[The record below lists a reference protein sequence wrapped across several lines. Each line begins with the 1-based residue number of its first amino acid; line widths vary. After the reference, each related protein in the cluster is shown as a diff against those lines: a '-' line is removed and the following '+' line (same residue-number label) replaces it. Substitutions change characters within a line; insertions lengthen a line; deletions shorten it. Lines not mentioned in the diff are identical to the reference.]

1 MTRVRFATGVH
12 LWLHNCEY
20 VIKQKAENR
29 FQLLNE
35 STLQTTWLTEKQ
47 LVQSFF
53 AHELT
58 FKNPVEDKTLQSYQ
72 EADYVQ
78 IPDSLKAKAERKE
91 KYIRAVL
98 DQNLET
104 YTPASLTPII
114 RAVALMVEDSH
125 PPSSITLYRWLKD
138 YHHSGGDIRS
148 LIPRHRAKGNYNP
161 KIAPYVHQLIWEVV
175 TEVYL
180 TPSRPSIA
188 SIYDVVI
195 CRILSENSL
204 RKSLGQTPLK
214 IPHRST
220 IYRQIE
226 KLDPIDKAIGRYGK
240 RTAGLM
246 YDPVQIGP
254 RPTRPG
260 ERVEIDHTRLPF
272 FVVDIETRMPI
283 GTPSLTS
290 AVDKYS
296 GVIVGYYLS
305 FEPFSYLS
313 VMQCL
318 LHTIRPKDYVKEK
331 FPSVKKE
338 WNVYGLMEVL
348 VVDNGKEFYSKHF
361 QDACQ
366 QLGITIQYTPPYMP
380 WYKSSVERTFGSYN
394 TQLLKGQPGTF
405 LQEFTREYD
414 YDPRKNAVVSLSALQ
429 EMLHIFIVDIH
440 NQSSHPQLLAP
451 RAEVWSKGIAKCPL
465 TLPTT
470 LQDLRVLVGA
480 MEKRV
485 ISRRGVELYGLY
497 YNSPELARL
506 RSNYEPEDNR
516 RKDGKRSREKATIKY
531 DPTDLSTIYVLDST
545 THQFL
550 VVPAVNQEYTQG
562 LTLWQHRVIKNLAAM
577 SAKRVDLVA
586 LALAKQQIQE
596 IVDRE
601 WKQSHRGKT
610 RKSMARWLGIG
621 RDDNKV
627 AEFSA
632 DTEKL
637 REQPQIA
644 SPETD
649 RELTNFFQPSPS
661 IIGISALG
669 NAYNRSPNLSD
680 THNLSIEVSK
690 QEEIPEI
697 IETDKSSLKKSKLQ
711 SRVKPPKKSVNSEQ
725 LAPLSPESESVSR
738 TDEWKPDLT
747 GWEVSI
753 GLPT

>member
-58 FKNPVEDKTLQSYQ
+58 LNNPVENQTIKSYQ

-91 KYIRAVL
+91 KYIKAVL

-104 YTPASLTPII
+104 HTPASLIPII
-114 RAVALMVEDSH
+114 RAVALFLEDSN
-125 PPSSITLYRWLKD
+125 PPSFITLYRWLKD
-138 YHHSGGDIRS
+138 YRHSGGDIRS
-148 LIPRHRAKGNYNP
+148 LIPRHVAKGNYNP
-161 KIAPYVHQLIWEVV
+161 KIAPEVHQLISEVV
-175 TEVYL
+175 REVYL
-180 TPSRPSIA
+180 NPSRPSIA
-188 SIYDVVI
+188 SIYDVII
-195 CRILSENSL
+195 CRILGENSL
-204 RKSLGQTPLK
+204 RKSLGQAPLK

-226 KLDPIDKAIGRYGK
+226 KLDPIDKAMGRYGQ
-240 RTAGLM
+240 RTASLM
-246 YDPVQIGP
+246 YDPVQEGP

-272 FVVDIETRMPI
+272 FVVDTETRMPI

-318 LHTIRPKDYVKEK
+318 LHAIRPKDYVKEK

-338 WNVYGLMEVL
+338 WNAYGLMEVL

-394 TQLLKGQPGTF
+394 TQLLKGQPGRL
-405 LQEFTREYD
+405 LQEFTSQYD
-414 YDPRKNAVVSLSALQ
+414 YNPRKNAVVSLEALQ
-429 EMLHIFIVDIH
+429 EMLHIFIVDLH

-451 RAEVWSKGIAKCPL
+451 RAEVWSKGIALCPP

-470 LQDLRVLVGA
+470 LEDLKVLVGA

-485 ISRRGVELYGLY
+485 ISRKGVELYGLY

-506 RSNYEPEDNR
+506 RSHYEPEDNR
-516 RKDGKRSREKATIKY
+516 RKDGKRPREKATIKY
-531 DPTDLSTIYVLDST
+531 DPTDLSTIYVLDPT
-545 THQFL
+545 THEFL
-550 VVPAVNQEYTQG
+550 EVPAVNQEYTQG
-562 LTLWQHRVIKNLAAM
+562 LTLWQHRVIKNLAAS

-586 LALAKQQIQE
+586 LALAKQQIQA

-601 WKQSHRGKT
+601 WQQSHRGKS
-610 RKSMARWLGIG
+610 RQSMARWLGIG
-621 RDDNKV
+621 LSENKGS
-627 AEFSA
+627 EFSA
-632 DTEKL
+632 STEQLK
-637 REQPQIA
+637 EQPQMA
-644 SPETD
+644 TPETD
-649 RELTNFFQPSPS
+649 RELTNFFQPSPL

-669 NAYNRSPNLSD
+669 NAYNREPNLSD
-680 THNLSIEVSK
+680 THHLSIEGSK
-690 QEEIPEI
+690 QEEIPEFI
-697 IETDKSSLKKSKLQ
+697 DTDKSSVKKSKRK
-711 SRVKPPKKSVNSEQ
+711 STVKQPPKSSNSEQ
-725 LAPLSPESESVSR
+725 LASLSPESELVE
-738 TDEWKPDLT
+738 TPDEWKPDLT

>member
-20 VIKQKAENR
+20 VIKQKAENK

-125 PPSSITLYRWLKD
+125 PPSFITLYRWLKD

-161 KIAPYVHQLIWEVV
+161 KIAP
-175 TEVYL
+175 
-180 TPSRPSIA
+180 
-188 SIYDVVI
+188 
-195 CRILSENSL
+195 
-204 RKSLGQTPLK
+204 
-214 IPHRST
+214 
-220 IYRQIE
+220 
-226 KLDPIDKAIGRYGK
+226 
-240 RTAGLM
+240 
-246 YDPVQIGP
+246 
-254 RPTRPG
+254 
-260 ERVEIDHTRLPF
+260 
-272 FVVDIETRMPI
+272 
-283 GTPSLTS
+283 
-290 AVDKYS
+290 
-296 GVIVGYYLS
+296 
-305 FEPFSYLS
+305 S

-394 TQLLKGQPGTF
+394 TQLLKGQPGTL
-405 LQEFTREYD
+405 LQEFTSQYD
-414 YDPRKNAVVSLSALQ
+414 YNPRKNAVVSLEALQ
-429 EMLHIFIVDIH
+429 EMLHIFIVDLH

-531 DPTDLSTIYVLDST
+531 DPTDLSTIYVLDPT

-596 IVDRE
+596 IVERE

-632 DTEKL
+632 STEQL

-661 IIGISALG
+661 IIGISDLG

-697 IETDKSSLKKSKLQ
+697 IETNKSSLKKSQPQ
-711 SRVKPPKKSVNSEQ
+711 SRVKPPQKSVNSEQ